1 MFSEVLLQ
9 KVVQKLD
16 SAATGV
22 PVVEGIR
29 SDELPAPC
37 VLVHMDTADIFHPML
52 TDVFNLN
59 ITCRYEAHYADSKS
73 SDVKENFGRLLSAF
87 ESDDLRGDLDGAG
100 YTVFKANVGTI
111 NSDIQNDFF
120 VNEFTLDLVIERSG

>member
-1 MFSEVLLQ
+1 MFSELLLQ
-9 KVVQKLD
+9 KIVQKLD

-37 VLVHMDTADIFHPML
+37 ILVHMDTADIFHPML

-59 ITCRYEAHYADSKS
+59 INCRYEAHYADSKS
-73 SDVKENFGRLLSAF
+73 NDVKENFGRLLSAF
-87 ESDDLRGDLDGAG
+87 ERDDLRSELEDTG
-100 YTVFKANVGTI
+100 YSIFKANIGQI

-120 VNEFTLDLVIERSG
+120 VNEFSLELVIERSA